1 MTSFIS
7 RPYCILFLVLFIP
20 TLGLSQALDQQILQR
35 ERDLKNLELKEKQ
48 LLAELEDLK
57 LQRIRVDLAKTALPK
72 LAPGEKLIEH
82 SAFSLVYSEQH
93 EQAKWVAH
101 ILVPE
106 VTAGNVSRS
115 NDFREDPLVGTGTA
129 VEKDYFLKYEQ
140 ENGDF
145 EYDGFG
151 YDRGHLAPSADFRWS
166 QKALSESYFYS
177 NMSPQVPELNRGAW
191 AELESILRNYI
202 YRHPKSQLYIV
213 SGPVLHDA
221 LPKIERSI
229 NQISIPE
236 QYFKVVLDLKYQR
249 AIAFLMPNK
258 KIHAPIETFAVS
270 IDEVEEI
277 SGLDFFAKLP
287 DNMENILE
295 SQTEGNIWLP
305 LAEQDDFKPL
315 DPETL
320 PPGHFNTVSAEGF
333 AEHDPHTRINVC
345 GTVVSTKLT
354 SKGHVFLNLDKKFP
368 KQIFTAAIWK
378 DSRSNFSYEP
388 HLELKGKCICVEGT
402 VRMSNGTPTMEL
414 KGEER
419 VKIWK

>member
-1 MTSFIS
+1 M
-7 RPYCILFLVLFIP
+7 
-20 TLGLSQALDQQILQR
+20 
-35 ERDLKNLELKEKQ
+35 
-48 LLAELEDLK
+48 
-57 LQRIRVDLAKTALPK
+57 
-72 LAPGEKLIEH
+72 
-82 SAFSLVYSEQH
+82 VYDEAH

-106 VTAGNVSRS
+106 VSAGNVSRS
-115 NDFREDPLVGTGTA
+115 NDFREDPMVSTGTA
-129 VEKDYFLKYEQ
+129 VEKDYFLKFEQ

-177 NMSPQVPELNRGAW
+177 NMSPQVPELNRGTW

-213 SGPVLHDA
+213 SGPVLHEG

-229 NQISIPE
+229 NQVSIPE
-236 QYFKVVLDLKYQR
+236 QYFKVVLDMKYQR

-258 KIHAPIETFAVS
+258 KITVPIETLTVS
-270 IDEVEEI
+270 IDEAEKI
-277 SGLDFFAKLP
+277 SGLDFFANLP
-287 DNMENILE
+287 DKMEEVLE
-295 SQTEGNIWLP
+295 SQNEAAIWLP
-305 LAEQDDFKPL
+305 LAEQDDIMPL

-320 PPGHFNTVSAEGF
+320 PPGHFNTASAQSF
-333 AEHDPHTRINVC
+333 AEFDPHSKINVC

-354 SKGHVFLNLDKKFP
+354 GKGHVFLNLDKKFP

-378 DSRSNFSYEP
+378 DSRLNFSYEP

-414 KGEER
+414 KGEEA
-419 VKIWK
+419 VKIWKLE